1 MEQDTTPFSNTALD
15 IEHLPDYS
23 AVDLQSVAPQFSRY
37 VLYSTLM
44 YWLPILLLA
53 LAARWLPFI
62 SSSYDYLLAA
72 PVAVLALSIYWY
84 RLADMRHRGWAL
96 REHDLIAQSGVWW
109 RSTITLPMARI
120 QHVET
125 SNGPLERKLGL
136 ARLSCYTAGGITA
149 DLVVI
154 GLNVDMA
161 DQLREHLLEQ
171 IRQRDA
177 QARSAEA
184 HQESVSAS
192 GAEPASVFEP
202 DGEPLPV
209 DSVDDGVAVQERI
222 ETDQQR
228 SQQTLFSDTE
238 TAGAETDSSAQKPHD

>member
-1 MEQDTTPFSNTALD
+1 MEPNPTTFSNSVLD
-15 IEHLPDYS
+15 IPHLPDYS
-23 AVDLQSVAPQFSRY
+23 EADLQPVASQFSRY

-44 YWLPILLLA
+44 YWLPTLVLA

-62 SSSYDYLLAA
+62 SSSHDYLLVGL
-72 PVAVLALSIYWY
+72 VAVLALLIYWY
-84 RLADMRHRGWAL
+84 RLADLRHRGWAL
-96 REHDLIAQSGVWW
+96 REHDLIARSGVWW

-154 GLNVDMA
+154 GLNVDTA
-161 DQLREHLLEQ
+161 DRLREHLLEQ

-177 QARSAEA
+177 QARETGPGPEPPAETA
-184 HQESVSAS
+184 HAVEREERIHSNGV
-192 GAEPASVFEP
+192 
-202 DGEPLPV
+202 DT
-209 DSVDDGVAVQERI
+209 DSVDQESADI
-222 ETDQQR
+222 GDER
-228 SQQTLFSDTE
+228 SQQTLFSGDE
-238 TAGAETDSSAQKPHD
+238 IKADSSAQKTHE

>member
-1 MEQDTTPFSNTALD
+1 MELNEPAFTNSVLD
-15 IEHLPDYS
+15 SAQLPDYS
-23 AVDLQSVAPQFSRY
+23 EADLQPVALPFSRY

-62 SSSYDYLLAA
+62 SSSYDYVLAA
-72 PVAVLALSIYWY
+72 PVAVLALLIYWY
-84 RLADMRHRGWAL
+84 RLADLRHRGWAL
-96 REHDLIAQSGVWW
+96 REHDLIARSGVWW

-154 GLNVDMA
+154 GLDVDTA
-161 DQLREHLLEQ
+161 DRLREHLLEQ

-177 QARSAEA
+177 QARETGPSP
-184 HQESVSAS
+184 
-192 GAEPASVFEP
+192 GPLAEPLSVLEQEEHIP
-202 DGEPLPV
+202 SDS
-209 DSVDDGVAVQERI
+209 DSVDQESADI
-222 ETDQQR
+222 GDER
-228 SQQTLFSDTE
+228 SQQTLFSGDE
-238 TAGAETDSSAQKPHD
+238 FKADSSPQKNHD